1 MTDPETKPLEIGNQ
15 ALQSS
20 RAWLQPTLH
29 GSRKRVLLNV
39 GVFSNVP
46 TFGKILCMNTRHQTI
61 LELAK
66 RKGLLRPRDLQEV
79 NLPRTHL
86 AELVGLGELVKVSDG
101 IYACADRTATAED
114 ALAEVAIRYPRAVF
128 CLLTAMR
135 LHGLTTQA
143 PHQVWVAVD
152 VKARAPVMAYPS
164 LRVVRMS
171 GAALS
176 EGVAQISLDGVV
188 QIPIT
193 SVAKTVVDAF
203 KYRNKIGLDVA
214 LEALREAWQSKRVT
228 MDELWHF
235 AQLCRV
241 ANVMRPYLESLT

>member
-1 MTDPETKPLEIGNQ
+1 MTDPENNPLEMGNQ

-20 RAWLQPTLH
+20 RAWLQPTLQ
-29 GSRKRVLLNV
+29 GSRKRVLPNV
-39 GVFSNVP
+39 CVFSNIP
-46 TFGKILCMNTRHQTI
+46 TFGNIQCMNTRHQTI

-101 IYACADRTATAED
+101 IYACADRTATADD

-171 GAALS
+171 DAALS

-188 QIPIT
+188 QIPVT

-214 LEALREAWQSKRVT
+214 LEALREAWQSKRVS

-241 ANVMRPYLESLT
+241 ANVMRPYLESLS

>member
-1 MTDPETKPLEIGNQ
+1 MTYPKSNPLETGKQ

-20 RAWLQPTLH
+20 RVWLQPSLH
-29 GSRKRVLLNV
+29 GLQNRFLPNAGLFLN
-39 GVFSNVP
+39 SP
-46 TFGKILCMNTRHQTI
+46 TFGNIRCMNTRHQTI

-79 NLPRTHL
+79 HLQRTYL
-86 AELVGLGELVKVSDG
+86 AELVELGKLVKLSDG
-101 IYACADRTATAED
+101 IYACADRTATVDD
-114 ALAEVAIRYPRAVF
+114 ALAEVAIRYPKAVL
-128 CLLTAMR
+128 CLLTALR

-152 VKARAPVMAYPS
+152 VKARAPAMAYPS
-164 LRVVRMS
+164 LHVVRMS
-171 GAALS
+171 GAALT
-176 EGVAQISLDGVV
+176 EGVMQISLDGVV
-188 QIPIT
+188 QIPVT

-214 LEALREAWQSKRVT
+214 LEALREAWRSKRVT

-241 ANVMRPYLESLT
+241 ANVMRPYLESLP

>member
-1 MTDPETKPLEIGNQ
+1 MSHVQ
-15 ALQSS
+15 AKMS
-20 RAWLQPTLH
+20 RYWLQPVLH
-29 GSRKRVLLNV
+29 GDMRDFLQNV
-39 GVFSNVP
+39 GNYKNTP
-46 TFGKILCMNTRHQTI
+46 TLCNIRRMNTPHETI

-66 RKGLLRPRDLQEV
+66 RKGLMRPRDLQEV
-79 NLPRTHL
+79 QLPRTHL
-86 AELVGLGELVKVSDG
+86 AELVGRGDLVKVGAG
-101 IYACADRTATAED
+101 IYARADRAASAED
-114 ALAEVAIRYPRAVF
+114 ALAEVAIRYPGAVF

-152 VKARAPVMAYPS
+152 VKARAPVMSYPS

-171 GAALS
+171 GAALK
-176 EGVAQISLDGVV
+176 EGVTQISPDGVV
-188 QIPIT
+188 QIPVT

-214 LEALREAWQSKRVT
+214 LEALREAWAPRRVT

>member
-1 MTDPETKPLEIGNQ
+1 MIRHYVWAVKARQTLHNVGN
-15 ALQSS
+15 LKNS
-20 RAWLQPTLH
+20 PTLC
-29 GSRKRVLLNV
+29 
-39 GVFSNVP
+39 
-46 TFGKILCMNTRHQTI
+46 KIWRMNTPHETI

-79 NLPRTHL
+79 QLPRTHL
-86 AELVGLGELVKVSDG
+86 AELVRRGDLVMVGAG
-101 IYACADRTATAED
+101 IYARADRIASAED
-114 ALAEVAIRYPRAVF
+114 ALAEVAIRYPKAVF

-152 VKARAPVMAYPS
+152 VKARAPVMSYPS

-171 GAALS
+171 GAALK
-176 EGVAQISLDGVV
+176 EGVTQISPDGVV
-188 QIPIT
+188 QIPVT

-214 LEALREAWQSKRVT
+214 LEALREAWASRRVT

>member
-1 MTDPETKPLEIGNQ
+1 MIRHYVWAVKARQTLHNVGN
-15 ALQSS
+15 LKN
-20 RAWLQPTLH
+20 LPTLCNI
-29 GSRKRVLLNV
+29 R
-39 GVFSNVP
+39 
-46 TFGKILCMNTRHQTI
+46 CMNTPHQTI

-79 NLPRTHL
+79 QLPRTHL
-86 AELVGLGELVKVSDG
+86 AELVGRGDLVKVSAG
-101 IYACADRTATAED
+101 IYARADRAASAED
-114 ALAEVAIRYPRAVF
+114 VLAEVAIRYPKAVF
-128 CLLTAMR
+128 CLVTAMR

-152 VKARAPVMAYPS
+152 VKARAPVMSYPS

-171 GAALS
+171 GAALN
-176 EGVAQISLDGVV
+176 EGVTQISPDGVV
-188 QIPIT
+188 QIPVT

-214 LEALREAWQSKRVT
+214 LEALREAWASRRVT